1 MNFYLAISPSALYTY
16 VQYKSGVDKTLHSH
30 HLLTLQ
36 NMQFHSAE
44 IENRNSVWI
53 TPNLTVSLPRVPY
66 GTKYYYMLNIWTD
79 LSFES
84 VKS

>member
-1 MNFYLAISPSALYTY
+1 MYSTSQELMIKLFTLTTCPLYNT
-16 VQYKSGVDKTLHSH
+16 VSQL
-30 HLLTLQ
+30 
-36 NMQFHSAE
+36 AE
-44 IENRNSVWI
+44 IEKRNSVWI

-66 GTKYYYMLNIWTD
+66 GIKYYYMLIIGTD